1 MIRGIILDVDG
12 VIVGEKAGYNSPNP
26 NPDVIERLKQIKS
39 NGILI
44 SLCTAKPHYA
54 IRQIINDA
62 NLRNLH
68 ITDGGAVIID
78 PIENT
83 ILESHTIDRTI
94 AKQVVNK
101 YLDSSVYVEV
111 YTVENYM
118 LEKNQQSELTDL
130 HQHIL
135 QTAPVIVESLRAEID
150 NHHIVKIMPI
160 ANDKTDKARLE
171 EIFKPF
177 ASKLTLSWG
186 VHPIA
191 LPHQFGII
199 TAKGISKKQAVLH
212 IAESSGISTDQLLG
226 IGDST
231 SDWQFIEHCGYGATL
246 ENGSQELKDLI
257 RSREKQSYIGGAVDE
272 NGILDIFDYFKL

>member
-12 VIVGEKAGYNSPNP
+12 VIVGEKVGYNSPLP
-26 NPDVIERLKQIKS
+26 NPDVIARLKQTEEAGVK
-39 NGILI
+39 I
-44 SLCTAKPHYA
+44 SLCTAKPNYA

-78 PIENT
+78 PIENI
-83 ILESHTIDRTI
+83 ILESHTIDKNI

-101 YLDSSVYVEV
+101 YLDSGVYVEA
-111 YTVENYM
+111 YAVENYM
-118 LEKNQQSELTDL
+118 LEKNQQSELTEL

-135 QTAPVIVESLRAEID
+135 QTAPVIVKSLTAEID
-150 NHHIVKIMPI
+150 NHSIVKIMPI
-160 ANDKTDKARLE
+160 ANDESDKARLE

-177 ASKLTLSWG
+177 ATKLTLSWG

-199 TAKGISKKQAVLH
+199 TAKGISKKQAAFH

-246 ENGSQELKDLI
+246 ENGSPELKDLI
-257 RSREKQSYIGGAVDE
+257 RSKETQSHFGGSVDT

>member
-78 PIENT
+78 PIENI
-83 ILESHTIDRTI
+83 ILESHTIDKNI

-101 YLDSSVYVEV
+101 YLDSGVYVEA
-111 YTVENYM
+111 YAVENYM

-160 ANDKTDKARLE
+160 ANDENDKARLE

-177 ASKLTLSWG
+177 ATKLTLSWG

-246 ENGSQELKDLI
+246 ENGSPELKDLI
-257 RSREKQSYIGGAVDE
+257 RSKETQSHFGGSVDT